1 MFGAKMNPAPPAPES
16 ATAPAPVPE
25 PEAQSARPSGSGW
38 RNPLRLLRHRNF
50 RLFLFGLV
58 ISQTGSWMENATL
71 QWLSYHITN
80 STVLLGEVAAAGT
93 APMVIFSMWGG
104 WVADHYSKRT
114 ILLVTQIAWTVTAFA
129 ICALTWTGVVQPWH
143 IIVIALING
152 VVNGFDLP
160 ARQAFIMEMTSRE
173 ELLTAVSL
181 NSSVV
186 NGARIIGPAA
196 AGLII
201 YKWGAIL
208 GPSLCFLVNAV
219 SFFAAIIGL
228 LMMRMPL
235 HVRPVRAETPIK
247 QVLSGLAYVV
257 DNFRV
262 RVLMILFTVVGIFGW
277 SYNVLLPAFARDT
290 LHLGPEGFGSLM
302 ASAGVGALTGAIV
315 MSIFG
320 DLFPKRGTVFASIWY
335 FSVILI
341 LFSLNRNP
349 HLALVLLAL
358 NSLGMMIFF
367 SMATTQIQINVP
379 DEMRGRV
386 MGVWSIMFG
395 TVVPV
400 GSLEA
405 GALARVAGI
414 PATIISGAVICAIAA
429 GVTLKAVRRRSDA
442 KT

>member
-1 MFGAKMNPAPPAPES
+1 MIGAIDEPHLPRAGTRDFVSSLSRRPGS
-16 ATAPAPVPE
+16 AAGTAAR
-25 PEAQSARPSGSGW
+25 SAG
-38 RNPLRLLRHRNF
+38 RNTFLLLRHRNF

-71 QWLSYHITN
+71 QWLSYQLTG

-114 ILLVTQIAWTVTAFA
+114 ILLITQIAWTVTAFA
-129 ICALTWTGVVQPWH
+129 ICILTWTGAVQPWH

-173 ELLTAVSL
+173 ELLTAISL

-186 NGARIIGPAA
+186 NGARIVGPAA

-201 YKWGAIL
+201 YKMGPTL
-208 GPSLCFLVNAV
+208 GPSVCFLANAV

-228 LMMRMPL
+228 LMMVMPIR
-235 HVRPVRAETPIK
+235 VRPVRAETPIK
-247 QVLSGLAYVV
+247 QVLKGLAYVV

-302 ASAGVGALTGAIV
+302 ASAGVGRAHGGDRHGHLRRIFSRSAGPFSPASGISPSSLSFFR
-315 MSIFG
+315 SI
-320 DLFPKRGTVFASIWY
+320 
-335 FSVILI
+335 
-341 LFSLNRNP
+341 
-349 HLALVLLAL
+349 
-358 NSLGMMIFF
+358 
-367 SMATTQIQINVP
+367 
-379 DEMRGRV
+379 
-386 MGVWSIMFG
+386 
-395 TVVPV
+395 
-400 GSLEA
+400 
-405 GALARVAGI
+405 GI
-414 PATIISGAVICAIAA
+414 CIGPLCCW
-429 GVTLKAVRRRSDA
+429 R
-442 KT
+442 